1 MKAPLTTE
9 PAEADVARFA
19 LLASAISRRPLRVAA
34 GEPGE
39 PAWTDGNV
47 VFLDV
52 HASAR
57 AQVESVVVQ
66 ASLLAAGSLDR
77 EIVRGLSRNPTLAR
91 RYLAVE
97 GQRALSTV
105 EPLLPPAAQP
115 LIHPEVI
122 AGIDSAARSLA
133 AAQSHRTI
141 ADPPASFGTIRAKSL
156 LSSARSAERAQA
168 PSHAAGTKRGQKLA
182 DLPEDAEADAATEE
196 PFSGSVGGGGAVG
209 RWLAKLFNP
218 VRQLRG
224 GGAPGADAIT
234 HRSRASRTG
243 KRRGSRAVLSTAA
256 MGSADEAPAE
266 SRDKG
271 IKYPEWDAHGRC
283 YRSDW
288 CTVYEA
294 ESAPKKNAV
303 SFTVPDRTALRRSLA
318 RLGLGIDRYRRQEQG
333 DDIDI
338 DAVIEQRVDRMAGS
352 SSHEAVFIDSVRRRR
367 DLSVLLLLD
376 ISGSAAEPAAD
387 GRTVHEHQRGA
398 AATLTLALHELG
410 DRVALYAYHSRGRS
424 AVSVLPVKRFGEDSR
439 ALVTRRLGG
448 LEPAA
453 YSRLGAAIRHGAAVL
468 QDEGGTPR
476 RLLVVLSD
484 GLAYDHGYEP
494 AYGAADARRALG
506 EARRQGI
513 GCLCLSV
520 GASTDDEA
528 LGRVFG
534 TSAHATLPAPEQL
547 SHVIG
552 PLFRAALRS
561 ADVRRHGSR
570 GVR

>member
-1 MKAPLTTE
+1 VKAPLTTE

-19 LLASAISRRPLRVAA
+19 LLASAISRRPLRVEA
-34 GEPGE
+34 GEAGE
-39 PAWTDGNV
+39 PAWTDGKV

-57 AQVESVVVQ
+57 AQIESVVVQ

-91 RYLAVE
+91 RYLAIE

-122 AGIDSAARSLA
+122 ASIDSAAGSLA
-133 AAQSHRTI
+133 AAQSNRTL

-156 LSSARSAERAQA
+156 LSSPHSAERAQA
-168 PSHAAGTKRGQKLA
+168 ASHAAGTKRSQKLA

-196 PFSGSVGGGGAVG
+196 RFSGSVGGGAAVG
-209 RWLAKLFNP
+209 RWLAKLFKP

-224 GGAPGADAIT
+224 GGTPGADATT
-234 HRSRASRTG
+234 HWSRTG

-256 MGSADEAPAE
+256 IGSAEEAPAE
-266 SRDKG
+266 SREKG

-283 YRSDW
+283 YRNDW

-294 ESAPKKNAV
+294 ESEPKTSAV
-303 SFTVPDRTALRRSLA
+303 SFTVPNRAALRRSLA

-338 DAVIEQRVDRMAGS
+338 DAVIDQRVNRMTGS
-352 SSHEAVFIDSVRRRR
+352 SCPEAAFIKSVRRRR

-387 GRTVHEHQRGA
+387 GKTVHEHQRAA
-398 AATLTLALHELG
+398 AATLALALHELG

-424 AVSVLPVKRFGEDSR
+424 AVTVLPVKRFGEDSR
-439 ALVTRRLGG
+439 ALMTQRLGG

-453 YSRLGAAIRHGAAVL
+453 YSRLGTAIRHGTAIL

-494 AYGAADARRALG
+494 AYGAADSRRALG

-534 TSAHATLPAPEQL
+534 TSALATLPAPEQL
-547 SHVIG
+547 SQVIG

-561 ADVRRHGSR
+561 ADVRRRSAG

>member
-1 MKAPLTTE
+1 MKAPLTID

-19 LLASAISRRPLRVAA
+19 LLASAISRRPLRVDA
-34 GEPGE
+34 GGAGE
-39 PAWTDGNV
+39 PAWTDGRV
-47 VFLDV
+47 VFVDS

-57 AQVESVVVQ
+57 AQIESVVVQ

-105 EPLLPPAAQP
+105 ESVLPPAAQP

-122 AGIDSAARSLA
+122 ASIDSAARSLA

-156 LSSARSAERAQA
+156 LSSPRGAEGTQPA
-168 PSHAAGTKRGQKLA
+168 SSAAGTKRGQKLA
-182 DLPEDAEADAATEE
+182 DLPEDAEADAATDE

-209 RWLAKLFNP
+209 RWLAKLFKP
-218 VRQLRG
+218 VRHLRG
-224 GGAPGADAIT
+224 GGTPGADATT
-234 HRSRASRTG
+234 HRSRASRPG
-243 KRRGSRAVLSTAA
+243 SRRGSRAVLSTAA
-256 MGSADEAPAE
+256 IGSAGEAPAE
-266 SRDKG
+266 SRDEG

-283 YRSDW
+283 YRNGW

-294 ESAPKKNAV
+294 ESKTGPV
-303 SFTVPDRTALRRSLA
+303 SFTVPDRSALRRSLA

-338 DAVIEQRVDRMAGS
+338 DAVIDQRVHRMAGS
-352 SSHEAVFIDSVRRRR
+352 SCPEASFIHSVRRRR

-387 GRTVHEHQRGA
+387 GKTVHEHQRSA
-398 AATLTLALHELG
+398 AATLALALHELG
-410 DRVALYAYHSRGRS
+410 DRVALYAFHSRGRS
-424 AVSVLPVKRFGEDSR
+424 AVNVLPVKRFGEDSR
-439 ALVTRRLGG
+439 ARMVRRLGG

-453 YSRLGAAIRHGAAVL
+453 YSRLGTAIRHGTAIL

-506 EARRQGI
+506 EARRLGI

-534 TSAHATLPAPEQL
+534 TAAHATSPAPEQL
-547 SHVIG
+547 SQVIG

-561 ADVRRHGSR
+561 ADVRRRGAG